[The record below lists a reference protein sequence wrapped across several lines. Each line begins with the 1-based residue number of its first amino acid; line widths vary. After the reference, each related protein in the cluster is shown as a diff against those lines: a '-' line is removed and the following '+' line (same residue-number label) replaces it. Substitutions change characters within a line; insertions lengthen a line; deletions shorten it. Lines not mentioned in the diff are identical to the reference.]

1 MATQQAA
8 RTRAFTL
15 VELLVA
21 IGIVVLLVALTLGV
35 GSSVANAGRK
45 RSTEAALQV
54 LDQTLDRYIEVTGG
68 LPPALVQ
75 VPANR
80 LAGGGPLQGQDLYY
94 PLVDGV
100 GQAGASGTREPIN
113 SVGLYLLAAEPV
125 SGIQNIIAGLDQ
137 RYVRAYRPVI
147 NNRGQAQSAQAQPEL
162 LTVFD
167 AWDNPIRMVHPRF
180 DGTVLGGGDFGA
192 VNVIRVG
199 DQSDGFFAPG
209 ELPLQANRFVA
220 IRQIRR
226 LAPTRADWLTY
237 SETEIANNF
246 VNGVGDADGGICPA
260 PRPYFYSA
268 GPDGDPATIEDN
280 IYTTRPRFPAQN

>member
-1 MATQQAA
+1 MATQRAA

-68 LPPALVQ
+68 LPPALVE
-75 VPANR
+75 VPPNR
-80 LAGGGPLQGQDLYY
+80 LAGGGNPVRPGVRQFFPLIDGVA
-94 PLVDGV
+94 LVDGDL
-100 GQAGASGTREPIN
+100 EPIN
-113 SVGLYLLAAEPV
+113 SVGLYLVATEGV
-125 SGIQNIIAGLDQ
+125 SGVQDILAGLDQ
-137 RYVRAYRPVI
+137 RYFREVELVNEA
-147 NNRGQAQSAQAQPEL
+147 RGQAQSVNPRPRL
-162 LTVFD
+162 PTVFD
-167 AWDNPIRMVHPRF
+167 AWGNPIRVVHPRA
-180 DGTVLGGGDFGA
+180 D
-192 VNVIRVG
+192 
-199 DQSDGFFAPG
+199 G
-209 ELPLQANRFVA
+209 ELVGSPELRPLNVAEGPYSLFVRSEFNDHNPNQAIPWRRV
-220 IRQIRR
+220 RR
-226 LAPTRADWLTY
+226 LAPTRTDWLTY
-237 SETEIANNF
+237 SEAEIANNF

-280 IYTTRPRFPAQN
+280 IYTTRPRFPAQD